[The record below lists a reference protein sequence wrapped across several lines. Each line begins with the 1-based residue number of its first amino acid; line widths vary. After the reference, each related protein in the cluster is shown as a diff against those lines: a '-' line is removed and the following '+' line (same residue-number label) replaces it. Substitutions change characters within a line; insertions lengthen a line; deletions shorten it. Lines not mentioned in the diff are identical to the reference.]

1 MTTTWTWSLV
11 IAKRRLLLSKL
22 MKKPMKRCTG
32 QPNVT
37 SQWCTFAATVSFWFH
52 LPAEVQ
58 INFTKQN
65 DSSIHCK
72 IKRNASLQLNI
83 IHQTDLLFWYLN
95 HHLTRHCSSV
105 HEDLHRYARKIVF
118 VIVSCLKITK
128 ICANL
133 HKPRNN
139 VMSNDD
145 LIKENMDLSHI
156 HLAAHSIT

>member
-1 MTTTWTWSLV
+1 M
-11 IAKRRLLLSKL
+11 RRQLPPSKL

-58 INFTKQN
+58 INFTKRN

-72 IKRNASLQLNI
+72 IKRNPSLQLNI

-95 HHLTRHCSSV
+95 HHLTKHCTGAIFLRRFRLYVLSFMFRFMFANICFEKNENSEIYV
-105 HEDLHRYARKIVF
+105 MFI
-118 VIVSCLKITK
+118 INITWNETWN
-128 ICANL
+128 NL
-133 HKPRNN
+133 
-139 VMSNDD
+139 V
-145 LIKENMDLSHI
+145 
-156 HLAAHSIT
+156 